1 METRLLKMFCAVA
14 ENGGLGAASNQL
26 HLTPSAISH
35 GLKSLERQLGCRV
48 FERAGKRLVLNQA
61 GEHLLAKIKPALAEL
76 DAAAESLKRLGKW
89 GQTRLRLGA
98 AASLCQH
105 LLPRVIRE
113 LKKSYPKLELQVESG
128 DTAELIKMVRGNQ
141 IDLALGVAP
150 DHDSGLEARPLFRD
164 ELMFVLAP
172 SHPWAEGKPLSR
184 DDLRTQPLILY
195 QRSSLTAR
203 LVNEFFQRLD
213 LVPCAVMEVGN
224 IEAIKELVRLNLG
237 VAVLAPWTADRELAR
252 GLLKVRPLGSKPL
265 TRHWVALSLAGRRL
279 GLAEESACKL
289 IRHHAAG
296 MRLDRK
302 DVVQG

>member
-1 METRLLKMFCAVA
+1 MFCAVA
-14 ENGGLGAASNQL
+14 EGGGLGAASNKL

-61 GEHLLAKIKPALAEL
+61 GEHLLAKIKPPLAEL
-76 DAAAESLKRLGKW
+76 DAAADSLRRLGKW

-113 LKKSYPKLELQVESG
+113 LKKSYPQIELQVESG
-128 DTAELIKMVRGNQ
+128 DTAELMKMIHANQ

-150 DHDSGLEARPLFRD
+150 DHDIGLEARPLFRD
-164 ELMFVLAP
+164 ELMFMLAP
-172 SHPWAEGKPLSR
+172 SHPWAEGKPISR
-184 DDLRTQPLILY
+184 DELRTQPLILY
-195 QRSSLTAR
+195 QRASLTAR
-203 LVNEFFQRLD
+203 LLNEFFQRLD

-237 VAVLAPWTADRELAR
+237 VAVLAPWTAERELAR
-252 GLLKVRPLGSKPL
+252 GLLKVRPLGNKPL
-265 TRHWVALSLAGRRL
+265 TRNWVALSLAGRRFS
-279 GLAEESACKL
+279 LAEESACKL

-302 DVVQG
+302 DVASA